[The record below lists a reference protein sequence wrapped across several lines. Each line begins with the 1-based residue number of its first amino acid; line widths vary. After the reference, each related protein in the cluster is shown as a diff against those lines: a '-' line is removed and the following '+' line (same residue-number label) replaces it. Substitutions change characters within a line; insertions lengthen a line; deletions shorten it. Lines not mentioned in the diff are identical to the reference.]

1 MLDDGDDQTH
11 PEEVTLLDYVVGD
24 LAPATSDGIRRH
36 VETCAGCRERIVELA
51 MEMDAIDQLPTVAIP
66 HDVLREAFPAG
77 FPGRRRSRLSRVLPL
92 AVLASVLIGT
102 VALFEIGGLRGD
114 LAAPR
119 QRQVIVHTSDSR
131 PEAVVGRLLGAI
143 PATVTVDRDDPR
155 HLVVLVS
162 DGDLAAAE
170 ARLVAT
176 SPADGLSYIVDVGGV
191 GALPGAQP

>member
-1 MLDDGDDQTH
+1 MLDDGADRQH

-36 VETCAGCRERIVELA
+36 VETCADCRERIVELA
-51 MEMDAIDQLPTVAIP
+51 TEMDAIDRLPTVAIP

-77 FPGRRRSRLSRVLPL
+77 FPARRRSRLTRVLPL
-92 AVLASVLIGT
+92 AILAAVLIGT
-102 VALFEIGGLRGD
+102 AVLFEIGGLRGD

-119 QRQVIVHTSDSR
+119 QRQVIVHTSDAR
-131 PEAVVGRLLGAI
+131 PEVVVSGLLGAI

-170 ARLVAT
+170 ARLAAT
-176 SPADGLSYIVDVGGV
+176 SPASGLSYIVDVGGV
-191 GALPGAQP
+191 GALPGYEP